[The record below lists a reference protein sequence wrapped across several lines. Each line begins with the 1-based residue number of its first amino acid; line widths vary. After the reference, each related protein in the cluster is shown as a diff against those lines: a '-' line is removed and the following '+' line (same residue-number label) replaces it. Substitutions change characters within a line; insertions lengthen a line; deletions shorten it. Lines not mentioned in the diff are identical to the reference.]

1 MSARCGE
8 LFDVTRSIVVFAA
21 AASLTIA
28 AGAGV
33 SFAQSEPGA
42 GAAGATKALPP
53 GAASIAFGV
62 MSPKDIPDD
71 AKTWETAVMK
81 LSGRLMPP
89 PGQKQPPQTQINAF

>member
-42 GAAGATKALPP
+42 GAAGATTELPP
-53 GAASIAFGV
+53 GAASEAQAMPYFPFLSHYCEKSHNTEGGAGSIAFGV
-62 MSPKDIPDD
+62 MSPKDIRDD
-71 AKTWETAVMK
+71 EKTW
-81 LSGRLMPP
+81 
-89 PGQKQPPQTQINAF
+89 